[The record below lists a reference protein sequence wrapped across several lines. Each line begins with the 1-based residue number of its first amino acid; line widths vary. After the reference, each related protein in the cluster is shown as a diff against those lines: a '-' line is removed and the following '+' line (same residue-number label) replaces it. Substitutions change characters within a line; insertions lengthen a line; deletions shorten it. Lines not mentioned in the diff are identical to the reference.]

1 MNLINI
7 IKLMKITF
15 KSVFRDLLIARD
27 KIVHIPGTVLI
38 NSDDEKQYIKLII
51 KICALFY
58 Y

>member
-27 KIVHIPGTVLI
+27 KIVNIPETVLI

>member
-27 KIVHIPGTVLI
+27 KIVHIPETVLI

>member
-1 MNLINI
+1 
-7 IKLMKITF
+7 MKITF

-27 KIVHIPGTVLI
+27 KIVDIPETVLI

>member
-15 KSVFRDLLIARD
+15 KSVFRDLQTACD
-27 KIVHIPGTVLI
+27 KIVDIPETVLV
-38 NSDDEKQYIKLII
+38 NSDDEKQYIKIII